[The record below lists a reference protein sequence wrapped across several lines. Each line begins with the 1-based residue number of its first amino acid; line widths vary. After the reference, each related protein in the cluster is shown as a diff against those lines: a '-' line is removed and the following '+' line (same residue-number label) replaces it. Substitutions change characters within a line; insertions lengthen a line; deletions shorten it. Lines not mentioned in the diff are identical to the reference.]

1 MPKPITS
8 QLQSSESA
16 SVQTLGSVEQQQQ
29 VADKLKAAVIIAD
42 DDQIVSSKP
51 DQTKQQVPSSY
62 GSGLATAA
70 YDKELDGR
78 VDSFDH
84 VTFWVGNARQSA
96 VFYMTQFG
104 FEPLAFRG
112 LETGSR
118 DLACHVLRLNDTII
132 QLVSAVEPN
141 NRELNDFLM
150 SHGDAVKD
158 VAFRVE
164 QIESLLEH
172 ALENGAE
179 LVKPLE
185 VLTFDDERE
194 RGESS
199 AAAGGCLDRLVM
211 KRATIRTFG
220 DVTHTFIERNYEYQ
234 QARFLPGYHKPSLE
248 VSSGCDDLT
257 SRDLPLMTHHDDA
270 TTNARDELVGKFQLV
285 PLVVVV
291 VIVVVVV
298 ESFQVL
304 VVVYKHHKRQSRCA
318 QAAPKAATLFVQ
330 LMLMFARCAI

>member
-1 MPKPITS
+1 MVMPKINTNH
-8 QLQSSESA
+8 QLHSSMGSA
-16 SVQTLGSVEQQQQ
+16 SVGADRDVDQD
-29 VADKLKAAVIIAD
+29 VAKLKLTESSRLDGANDREPATTGQFNGLELGNDAALTSAD
-42 DDQIVSSKP
+42 C
-51 DQTKQQVPSSY
+51 
-62 GSGLATAA
+62 
-70 YDKELDGR
+70 KELEGR

-164 QIESLLEH
+164 NIEALLKH

-179 LVKPLE
+179 LVRPLE
-185 VLTFDDERE
+185 VVTFGDDTSETSSTPSKVDVD
-194 RGESS
+194 ESS
-199 AAAGGCLDRLVM
+199 ETGTRRLDKYIM
-211 KRATIRTFG
+211 KRATIKTFG
-220 DVTHTFIERNYEYQ
+220 DVTHTFIERNYDYQ
-234 QARFLPGYHKPSLE
+234 LARFLPGYHKPSLE
-248 VSSGCDDLT
+248 VSMIDPYYKCSVSCA
-257 SRDLPLMTHHDDA
+257 PLH
-270 TTNARDELVGKFQLV
+270 
-285 PLVVVV
+285 PL
-291 VIVVVVV
+291 
-298 ESFQVL
+298 
-304 VVVYKHHKRQSRCA
+304 
-318 QAAPKAATLFVQ
+318 
-330 LMLMFARCAI
+330 FA